1 MRRLPVLAVVREAYA
16 FTFAHLGAI
25 IALIWLPMALVTVLG
40 FFAEQRI
47 FAALQAAYAAHGA
60 AVTAGPALLLF
71 PGYIILAMLLY
82 AAMMV
87 AVAGLALG
95 TRQPGRI
102 PFHFGMAEWRLFRA
116 WFGLTLFLLVPLVL
130 FMLGASALVPAD
142 PSAMT
147 AIQASRLSLLV
158 LLLAGAMIF
167 VGLRF
172 TFLLPGQAAG
182 EGAAERGLLTRAW
195 TLSGGNF
202 WRIFAVVVACVVP
215 VYLCGG
221 VLEAIVEIMLS
232 PGRPAPGDFAAMVA
246 HSRETLPLTKGFQ
259 FLLAPFIIGLMASA
273 SVYAGRELSRT
284 DISA

>member
-1 MRRLPVLAVVREAYA
+1 VRRLPVLAVVREAYA
-16 FTFAHLGAI
+16 FTFAHLGAV

-40 FFAEQRI
+40 FFVEQRI

-60 AVTAGPALLLF
+60 AAAGPVLLLF
-71 PGYIILAMLLY
+71 PAYIILAMLLY
-82 AAMMV
+82 AAMMA

-172 TFLLPGQAAG
+172 TFLLPGLAAG

-195 TLSGGNF
+195 TLSRGNF
-202 WRIFAVVVACVVP
+202 WRIFAVVMACVVP
-215 VYLCGG
+215 VYFCGG
-221 VLEAIVEIMLS
+221 VLETIVEIMLS
-232 PGRPAPGDFAAMVA
+232 PGRPAPSDFAAMVA

-273 SVYAGRELSRT
+273 SVFSVRELSRT

>member
-1 MRRLPVLAVVREAYA
+1 VRRLPVLAIVREAYS

-47 FAALQAAYAAHGA
+47 FAALQAAYAAHGTA
-60 AVTAGPALLLF
+60 AAGPVLLLF
-71 PGYIILAMLLY
+71 PGYIIVAMLLY

-102 PFHFGMAEWRLFRA
+102 PFHFGLAEWRLFRA
-116 WFGLTLFLLVPLVL
+116 WFGLTLFLLVPLLL

-147 AIQASRLSLLV
+147 AVQASRLSLLV

-167 VGLRF
+167 VSLRL
-172 TFLLPGQAAG
+172 TFLLPGLAAG
-182 EGAAERGLLTRAW
+182 EGAERGLLTRAW

-221 VLEAIVEIMLS
+221 MLEAVVEMMLA
-232 PGRPAPGDFAAMVA
+232 PGRPTPGDFAAMVA

-273 SVYAGRELSRT
+273 SVFSVRELGRT